1 MFTALIVPPTCR
13 AVADPSRRRALTPTP
28 TPNRHD
34 RKSLICNHPDR
45 ATIAFLID
53 TAAIRNAPNS
63 FRTNETF
70 ISNRHK
76 TGPFYVPYNGA
87 GMQSASLPGGGST
100 PPQSCTS
107 TRYTSDNRNRR
118 NPRNHNDIHFSTR
131 YKLEGAA
138 KTRPNF
144 TAHGSQITVH
154 ESQVTNHSPM
164 RGRLTRANQSVQS
177 RRRT

>member
-1 MFTALIVPPTCR
+1 MLTNLTVPSTCR

-28 TPNRHD
+28 TLNRHE

-87 GMQSASLPGGGST
+87 GLQSASAYGGDGST
-100 PPQSCTS
+100 PPQS
-107 TRYTSDNRNRR
+107 YT
-118 NPRNHNDIHFSTR
+118 STR
-131 YKLEGAA
+131 YKLEGAT

-154 ESQVTNHSPM
+154 ESQVTNHSPI